1 MYPIYIY
8 HISDRASPEGRAK
21 VEKAQWTVT
30 QVLYRMIQRNHKKPS
45 VVFGNCMRVLSEER
59 SVSVALRDYEEEF
72 WLQWGDKLDFPSL
85 LLEMII

>member
-1 MYPIYIY
+1 
-8 HISDRASPEGRAK
+8 
-21 VEKAQWTVT
+21 
-30 QVLYRMIQRNHKKPS
+30 
-45 VVFGNCMRVLSEER
+45 MRVLSEER